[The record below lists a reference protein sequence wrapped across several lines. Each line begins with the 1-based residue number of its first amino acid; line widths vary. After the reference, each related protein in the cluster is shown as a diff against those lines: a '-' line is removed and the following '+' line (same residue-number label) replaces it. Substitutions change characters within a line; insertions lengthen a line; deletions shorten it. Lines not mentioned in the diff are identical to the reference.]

1 MTRTRIGMMLP
12 GAVSLGAYE
21 GGALAAI
28 LAAVQ
33 AAGGELAVDAIASAS
48 AGSITAVVASR
59 ALLRG
64 ADPFK
69 LMVATW
75 VDLPS
80 LDHLETHVWKPLL
93 HEVAAGRMDVDMHGI
108 DYLTLAHWHRFRFR
122 QGHVVGLAT
131 DRALDAQG
139 DDIATVLKALAENV
153 KKMFEIACTWSG
165 RGSFASMRF
174 TGLPC
179 SCRWAC
185 PCPA

>member
-64 ADPFK
+64 ADPPGQ
-69 LMVATW
+69 
-75 VDLPS
+75 DDPG
-80 LDHLETHVWKPLL
+80 LEVGLL
-93 HEVAAGRMDVDMHGI
+93 HGRRPGRSVPRCRRRRAG
-108 DYLTLAHWHRFRFR
+108 
-122 QGHVVGLAT
+122 VGL
-131 DRALDAQG
+131 DSR
-139 DDIATVLKALAENV
+139 
-153 KKMFEIACTWSG
+153 
-165 RGSFASMRF
+165 
-174 TGLPC
+174 GLPTQAA
-179 SCRWAC
+179 R
-185 PCPA
+185 PQQ